1 MKTYYYVLL
10 LRPLRLLGTLDF
22 RTVQDLQ
29 YIAGP
34 IYAVDEAQ
42 AAKLAKLNQNGIA

>member
-10 LRPLRLLGTLDF
+10 LRPLRLLGTPDF
-22 RTVQDLQ
+22 KTAQDLQ

-34 IYAVDEAQ
+34 IYAVDEVE
-42 AAKLAKLNQNGIA
+42 AAKLANT

>member
-1 MKTYYYVLL
+1 MKTYYYILL
-10 LRPLRLLGTLDF
+10 LRPLNLLGTPDF

-34 IYAVDEAQ
+34 IYAVD
-42 AAKLAKLNQNGIA
+42 